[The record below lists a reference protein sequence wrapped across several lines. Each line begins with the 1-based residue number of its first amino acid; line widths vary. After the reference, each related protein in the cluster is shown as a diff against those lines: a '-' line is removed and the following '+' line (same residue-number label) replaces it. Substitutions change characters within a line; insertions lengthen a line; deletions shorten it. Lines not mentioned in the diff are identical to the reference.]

1 MVNHGGLWIPRQ
13 QFESAT
19 GYFFLY
25 CFVFILF
32 RVLLYGMKVI
42 RAPSLG
48 RAHEL
53 VVRYGMKVIR
63 APSLGRAH
71 ELVVRYILQ
80 EGSFLR
86 TENGEDTVETDEV
99 CLNLLF
105 GSDAVFEYDYHGRLF
120 DWGCGL
126 CDASGEV
133 HCDQVR
139 YIVEKLRASP
149 ESRRAV
155 GVTWCPPVDGKLGDC
170 PCLQLIQ
177 CVVRD
182 GRLDMKVV
190 FRSNDML
197 SAAGANMFA
206 LARLQEFVAKEVGAA
221 VGAYTHVSLVPHIY
235 FKRDAADRCGGYSSV
250 LSGGAGVYAERGC
263 VPGVRQVRAFPQIIF
278 LFFEKSG
285 GFWFEVVV
293 FIHPDGMSRGR
304 HGELCPIYVRQG
316 CV

>member
-1 MVNHGGLWIPRQ
+1 
-13 QFESAT
+13 
-19 GYFFLY
+19 
-25 CFVFILF
+25 
-32 RVLLYGMKVI
+32 
-42 RAPSLG
+42 
-48 RAHEL
+48 
-53 VVRYGMKVIR
+53 MKVIR

-99 CLNLLF
+99 CLRVETPMSSACSRFKEAFLDSYAHNLLF

-197 SAAGANMFA
+197 SAAICCLRRGRICLLLHGCRSLWQRRSGRLWGRIRIFLWCRIFILSGMRRIF
-206 LARLQEFVAKEVGAA
+206 LRFVRKGGRLRRARLCAGRA
-221 VGAYTHVSLVPHIY
+221 VGAGFP
-235 FKRDAADRCGGYSSV
+235 
-250 LSGGAGVYAERGC
+250 AGN
-263 VPGVRQVRAFPQIIF
+263 
-278 LFFEKSG
+278 FFM
-285 GFWFEVVV
+285 F
-293 FIHPDGMSRGR
+293 
-304 HGELCPIYVRQG
+304 
-316 CV
+316 

>member
-1 MVNHGGLWIPRQ
+1 MGDSGSLDSSSNLLR
-13 QFESAT
+13 AT
-19 GYFFLY
+19 SFYTII
-25 CFVFILF
+25 ILVC
-32 RVLLYGMKVI
+32 VLL
-42 RAPSLG
+42 
-48 RAHEL
+48 
-53 VVRYGMKVIR
+53 YGMKVIR

-99 CLNLLF
+99 CLRVETPFERPMSSACSRFKEAFLDSYAHNLLF

-126 CDASGEV
+126 CNASGEV

-221 VGAYTHVSLVPHIY
+221 VGAYTHISLVPHIY
-235 FKRDAADRCGGYSSV
+235 FKRDAADIPPFCQEGRAFTPSEVVCRACGRCG
-250 LSGGAGVYAERGC
+250 LSR
-263 VPGVRQVRAFPQIIF
+263 R
-278 LFFEKSG
+278 
-285 GFWFEVVV
+285 
-293 FIHPDGMSRGR
+293 
-304 HGELCPIYVRQG
+304 
-316 CV
+316 